1 MKKQIIVAADFK
13 LLSESKLD
21 AQGANPTMKK
31 KSLAKLTELKESC
44 DLCDIWRVR
53 NLESRQITFNR
64 QLSSGF
70 IQQRLDYIFISVTLQ
85 ELVTTT
91 EILTPILTNHSPVI
105 YSLSNENDY
114 RRSKGFWKSSLTKD
128 QNYITEIEK
137 PIHSFCT
144 TNESLYNRQ
153 LKWEFLKYE
162 VPKLITNYKK
172 PIAKEKRQQR
182 LNLENQLKT
191 LEKCLDKYDNLS
203 KYNAVKNQLDAI
215 YDHMTEGIP
224 IRSKFKW
231 YEHSEK

>member
-1 MKKQIIVAADFK
+1 MAADFK
-13 LLSESKLD
+13 LLSDSKLE

-31 KSLAKLTELKESC
+31 KSLARLTELKESC

-53 NLESRQITFNR
+53 NLESKQITFTV

-91 EILTPILTNHSPVI
+91 EILTPVLTNHSPVI
-105 YSLSNENDY
+105 YSLSKENDY
-114 RRSKGFWKSSLTKD
+114 RRNKGFWKIKSSLTKD
-128 QNYITEIEK
+128 QNYITKIKK

-162 VPKLITNYKK
+162 VSKLITNYKK
-172 PIAKEKRQQR
+172 PVAKEKRQQR

-203 KYNAVKNQLDAI
+203 KYNGVKNQLDAI
-215 YDHMTEGIP
+215 YDHITERIP

>member
-1 MKKQIIVAADFK
+1 MAADFK
-13 LLSESKLD
+13 LLSDSKLE

-31 KSLAKLTELKESC
+31 KSLARLTELKESC

-53 NLESRQITFNR
+53 NLESKQITFTV

-85 ELVTTT
+85 ELVTTA
-91 EILTPILTNHSPVI
+91 EILTSILTNHSPVI
-105 YSLSNENDY
+105 YSLSKENDY
-114 RRSKGFWKSSLTKD
+114 LRSKGFWKFKSSLTKD
-128 QNYITEIEK
+128 QNHITEIKK

-153 LKWEFLKYE
+153 LKWEFIKYA
-162 VPKLITNYKK
+162 VPKLITNCKK
-172 PIAKEKRQQR
+172 PVAKEKRQQR

-215 YDHMTEGIP
+215 YDHITEGIP

-231 YEHSEK
+231 YEHNEK

>member
-1 MKKQIIVAADFK
+1 MAADFK
-13 LLSESKLD
+13 LLSDSKLD

-53 NLESRQITFNR
+53 NLESRKITFTL

-91 EILTPILTNHSPVI
+91 EILTPVLTNHSPVI
-105 YSLSNENDY
+105 YSLSKENDY
-114 RRSKGFWKSSLTKD
+114 RRSKGFWKFKSSLTKD
-128 QNYITEIEK
+128 QNYITKIKK

-172 PIAKEKRQQR
+172 PVAKEKRQQR
-182 LNLENQLKT
+182 LNWKT
-191 LEKCLDKYDNLS
+191 S
-203 KYNAVKNQLDAI
+203 
-215 YDHMTEGIP
+215 
-224 IRSKFKW
+224 
-231 YEHSEK
+231 